1 MSVLCDICY
10 SLVLSTQGYGVLEI
24 HSRKSQSH
32 RNRIS
37 ERFRNGRGLVMFTSD
52 VSARGM
58 DYPDVSAVIQAR
70 KYGLGGEGGLEVIR
84 VSVFSNRR
92 STL

>member
-1 MSVLCDICY
+1 ML
-10 SLVLSTQGYGVLEI
+10 QI

-37 ERFRNGRGLVMFTSD
+37 ERFRTGRGLVMFTSD

-70 KYGLGGEGGLEVIR
+70 KYGFFGGGARADSLFSHLSRTEWYL
-84 VSVFSNRR
+84 SDVFCGWYGEE
-92 STL
+92 LLAIG